1 MCKET
6 ALLFYAM
13 QSGGK
18 LPSYVLKDIGKLP
31 SYVLKDIGEEGDQ
44 QIVELV
50 LMPFSY
56 RNSCAAASHPW
67 NCLRKRALTS

>member
-13 QSGGK
+13 QSG
-18 LPSYVLKDIGKLP
+18 GKLP